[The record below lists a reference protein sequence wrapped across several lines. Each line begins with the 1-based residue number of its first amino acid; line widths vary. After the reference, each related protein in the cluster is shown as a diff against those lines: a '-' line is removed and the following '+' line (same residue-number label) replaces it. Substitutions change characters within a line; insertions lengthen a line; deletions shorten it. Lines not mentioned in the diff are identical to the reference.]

1 MAMLRYVA
9 RRLPSA
15 LLTVLLASVA
25 VFLLISLLPGSPAST
40 ILGDQASPEAV
51 RDLEERMGLT
61 EPLPEQYLR
70 WIGGLLTGD
79 LGRSYI
85 SGAPIAETFGTAAGA
100 TIELALA
107 SLVVTVGLGFA
118 LGIAGATARR
128 RLTQGTLRVVNAVV
142 FGVPEYVV
150 GILLILLFAITV
162 RVLPAGDRVP
172 LLEDPE
178 IGIQYL
184 LMPALALGL
193 HSAVVVARFLE
204 TALRKELDEEY
215 VETALAK
222 GATRRRALW
231 RHALPA
237 ALPSVVTVLSL
248 RIGHLLGGAVII
260 EAIFAWPGIGQVL
273 ANAVHTHDYLIV
285 QDLVV
290 CFVVVFIAVQVVGDL
305 VHAALDPRVRLEA

>member
-1 MAMLRYVA
+1 VLRYVA

-15 LLTVLLASVA
+15 LLTVVLASVA
-25 VFLLISLLPGSPAST
+25 VFLLITLLPGSPAST

-61 EPLPEQYLR
+61 APLPEQYAR
-70 WIGGLLTGD
+70 WVGGLLTGD
-79 LGRSYI
+79 LGRSYV
-85 SGAPIAETFGTAAGA
+85 SGAPIGATFGNAAGA
-100 TIELALA
+100 TVELALA
-107 SLVVTVGLGFA
+107 SLVVTVVVGFA
-118 LGIAGATARR
+118 LGIAAATARR
-128 RLTQGTLRVVNAVV
+128 RLVQGTLRVVNAVV

-162 RVLPAGDRVP
+162 RLLPAGDRVP
-172 LLEDPE
+172 LLENPE

-204 TALRKELDEEY
+204 TALRKELDAEY

-222 GATRRRALW
+222 GTARRRALW
-231 RHALPA
+231 RHALPN

-290 CFVVVFIAVQVVGDL
+290 CFVVVFIAVQVLGDL
-305 VHAALDPRVRLEA
+305 VHAALDPRVRLEAS

>member
-1 MAMLRYVA
+1 MLRYVA
-9 RRLPSA
+9 RRVPSA

-85 SGAPIAETFGTAAGA
+85 SGAPIAETFGNAAGA

-290 CFVVVFIAVQVVGDL
+290 FFVVVFIAVQVIGDL